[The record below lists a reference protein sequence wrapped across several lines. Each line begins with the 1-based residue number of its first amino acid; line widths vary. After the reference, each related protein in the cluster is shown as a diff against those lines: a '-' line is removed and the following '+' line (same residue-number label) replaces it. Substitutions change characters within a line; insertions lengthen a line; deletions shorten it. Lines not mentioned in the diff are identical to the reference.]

1 MNRFERVVQILETAV
16 GGLSA
21 PTWPHRAFWRD
32 VTRDEFVA
40 KVIFGLPLIAVGDG
54 AASILVKALKGET
67 PFGAGIGNPDADFN
81 RMHQVDRLLHQAI
94 SRLLKSGSPK
104 DV

>member
-21 PTWPHRAFWRD
+21 PTGPHLAFWRD

-40 KVIFGLPLIAVGDG
+40 KVIFG
-54 AASILVKALKGET
+54 
-67 PFGAGIGNPDADFN
+67 F
-81 RMHQVDRLLHQAI
+81 AI
-94 SRLLKSGSPK
+94 
-104 DV
+104 DCCW

>member
-21 PTWPHRAFWRD
+21 PTGPHRAFWRD

-40 KVIFGLPLIAVGDG
+40 KVIFG
-54 AASILVKALKGET
+54 
-67 PFGAGIGNPDADFN
+67 F
-81 RMHQVDRLLHQAI
+81 AI
-94 SRLLKSGSPK
+94 
-104 DV
+104 DCCW